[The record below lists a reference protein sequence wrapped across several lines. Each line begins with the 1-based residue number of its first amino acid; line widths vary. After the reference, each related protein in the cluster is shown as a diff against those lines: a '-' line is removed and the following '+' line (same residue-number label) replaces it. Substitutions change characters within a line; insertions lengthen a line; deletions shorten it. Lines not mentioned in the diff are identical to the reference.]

1 MFRAAL
7 LCLALMLAP
16 ALADAASKDALTRI
30 KETKTVKIAYRS
42 DSLPFSF
49 LDDSKQPAGYSIDL
63 CRRIVAS
70 IGGQVGVSGIQIK
83 WVPVTL
89 DNRFDTVA
97 KGQADIE
104 CGSSSVTLSRMKQ
117 VNFSSFTFIDG
128 TGILV
133 KVDSEARKLSDLGGK
148 KIGVLPGTTNEKALN
163 EALKRTVTNA
173 VVVPVKSREEGFAQF
188 EAGELDAFASDKVLL
203 MGLSPK
209 AKDPKSIMLLGED
222 LSYEPYA
229 LVLPRGDDG
238 LRLAVNRALAQIYRD
253 GSIVDIFGR
262 WFGSLGKPGL
272 LLEANYILGAIP
284 E

>member
-16 ALADAASKDALTRI
+16 AFADAASKDALTRI
-30 KETKTVKIAYRS
+30 KETKTVKVAYRT
-42 DSLPFSF
+42 DALPFSF
-49 LDDSKQPAGYSIDL
+49 VDNAKQPAGYSIDL
-63 CRRIVAS
+63 CRRVVAS
-70 IGGQVGVSGIQIK
+70 IGDQLGVDGIQIK

-89 DNRFDTVA
+89 DSRFDTIA

-104 CGSSSVTLSRMKQ
+104 CGSSSVTLGRMKQ

-133 KVDSEARKLSDLGGK
+133 KADSGARKLSDLGGK

-163 EALKRTVTNA
+163 DALKRTVTNA
-173 VVVPVKSREEGFAQF
+173 VVVPVKSREEGFTQF
-188 EAGELDAFASDKVLL
+188 EAGELDAFVSDKLLL

-209 AKDPKSIMLLGED
+209 AKDPKSIMLLGDD

-238 LRLAVNRALAQIYRD
+238 FRLAVNTALARIYRD
-253 GSIVDIFGR
+253 GSIADIFAR
-262 WFGSLGKPGL
+262 WFGALGKPGL
-272 LLEANYILGAIP
+272 LVEANFILGAIP

>member
-1 MFRAAL
+1 MFRSAL
-7 LCLALMLAP
+7 LCLALLLAP
-16 ALADAASKDALTRI
+16 ALADAAPKDVLSRI
-30 KETKTVKIAYRS
+30 KESKTVKVAYRA
-42 DSLPFSF
+42 DALPFSF
-49 LDDSKQPAGYSIDL
+49 LDSSKQPAGYTIDL
-63 CRRIVAS
+63 CRRVVAS
-70 IGGQVGVSGIQIK
+70 IGDQLGIQGIQIT
-83 WVPVTL
+83 WVPVTAE
-89 DNRFDTVA
+89 NRFDTVA

-117 VNFSSFTFIDG
+117 VSFSTYTFIDG

-133 KVDSEARKLSDLGGK
+133 KADSGARKLSDLGGK

-188 EAGELDAFASDKVLL
+188 EAGELDAFVSDKLLL

-209 AKDPKSIMLLGED
+209 AKDPQSILLLGED
-222 LSYEPYA
+222 LSFEPYA

-238 LRLAVNRALAQIYRD
+238 FRLAVNTALARVYRD
-253 GSIVDIFGR
+253 GSIADIFGR
-262 WFGSLGKPGL
+262 WFGGLGKPGL
-272 LLEANYILGAIP
+272 LIEANFILGAIP

>member
-16 ALADAASKDALTRI
+16 AFADAASKDALTRI
-30 KETKTVKIAYRS
+30 KETKTVKVAYRT
-42 DSLPFSF
+42 DALPFSF
-49 LDDSKQPAGYSIDL
+49 VDNAKQPAGYSIDL
-63 CRRIVAS
+63 CRRVVAS
-70 IGGQVGVSGIQIK
+70 IGDQLGVDGIQIK

-89 DNRFDTVA
+89 DNRFDTIA

-104 CGSSSVTLSRMKQ
+104 CGSSSVTLGRMKQ

-133 KVDSEARKLSDLGGK
+133 KADSGARKLSDLGGK

-163 EALKRTVTNA
+163 DALKRTVTNA
-173 VVVPVKSREEGFAQF
+173 VVVPVKSREEGFTQF
-188 EAGELDAFASDKVLL
+188 EAGELDAFVSDKLLL

-209 AKDPKSIMLLGED
+209 AKDPKSIMLLGDD

-238 LRLAVNRALAQIYRD
+238 FRLAVNTALARIYRD
-253 GSIVDIFGR
+253 GSIADIFGR
-262 WFGSLGKPGL
+262 WFGALGKPGL
-272 LLEANYILGAIP
+272 LVEANFILGAIP